1 MLIWRSWLQ
10 QQPINYDRFAGVK
23 KRERNS
29 RSPNTPPISLNEKN
43 GINAMA
49 KTIIV

>member
-29 RSPNTPPISLNEKN
+29 RSPNILPISLNEKN
-43 GINAMA
+43 GINAIA